1 MSTKKPTHY
10 AYAVSG
16 EGERKT
22 WTRIGAAWANKDGE
36 GYNLLLDALPTNG
49 RVVLRVPAK
58 DEVAG
63 GAQ

>member
-1 MSTKKPTHY
+1 MSNKKPTHY
-10 AYAVSG
+10 AYTVSG

-36 GYNLLLDALPTNG
+36 GFNLLLDALPTNG
-49 RVVLRVPAK
+49 RVVLRVPSK